1 MFIRIGRIGQRRTL
15 RSTIQ
20 KDTHMLE
27 RIKKLLDQVLAPRRP
42 VPVPVPV
49 PVRTTRRTR

>member
-27 RIKKLLDQVLAPRRP
+27 RIKKLLDQVLTPRR
-42 VPVPVPV
+42 PVPVPV